1 MAAQEIV
8 NGKGGAP
15 VRLSNLFP
23 SQLSHN
29 FIPLS
34 LPQTQFTG
42 KDSKGRAIM
51 AETQAK
57 PSELKTPKMA
67 GVVRNRSLID
77 MAVKGEDGV
86 PVCTLVKLVKFAY
99 GVTDLLHLRS
109 PRNRF
114 PKTKLAKELKEKKQL
129 LEEF

>member
-1 MAAQEIV
+1 
-8 NGKGGAP
+8 
-15 VRLSNLFP
+15 
-23 SQLSHN
+23 
-29 FIPLS
+29 
-34 LPQTQFTG
+34 
-42 KDSKGRAIM
+42 M

-99 GVTDLLHLRS
+99 SYEQWETFDSLMENVTQ
-109 PRNRF
+109 
-114 PKTKLAKELKEKKQL
+114 A
-129 LEEF
+129 LEEVDDPRYNADRKALEIIAVCHKHPR